1 MQEVQQWRPQRR
13 RPTSTQCCT
22 SGARCKRRRKISET
36 VIDLLEK
43 LQQRRPQ
50 GRRPLPPNSAAALPT
65 RDFLTYRATD
75 QRKSSHLLGEP
86 QERRPQ
92 RRRPPRQH
100 PLLRRQ
106 CAHRPPRPRRR
117 HPCSSRDRV
126 PLACL
131 GSRQRPRDACDEM
144 LRWLDNSKLDL
155 KQPTTPM
162 TPAAL

>member
-1 MQEVQQWRPQRR
+1 MRCSSGARSDAAP
-13 RPTSTQCCT
+13 PAP
-22 SGARCKRRRKISET
+22 SGARCKRRQKKRNSHRF
-36 VIDLLEK
+36 LEK
-43 LQQRRPQ
+43 LQQRSPQ
-50 GRRPLPPNSAAALPT
+50 GRRPTSAAALPAQ
-65 RDFLTYRATD
+65 DFLTYRATD

-144 LRWLDNSKLDL
+144 LRWLDNSKSDL